1 MTLPSQNDRSGEL
14 GRLTRA
20 EGKKGMDPAMIAL
33 GVLLA
38 VGATVGVYALIKN
51 NKTTTNNTL
60 ATNPTGTDSNTTGTP
75 LAGTTG
81 TSATGANLP
90 GTTPPQPVTINQ
102 GSKPLNESGTNQ
114 VVGANTPNTTPN
126 GNWGATPG
134 TGTAATTAGSTP
146 AVATPGATGTV
157 TGATTGTGNGTP
169 GGTPSTAP
177 TTPAFSTLLSHIE
190 AGDSAMSKG
199 NPVAARAAYS
209 KALQDPSI
217 TSEQAATLRDKLGKI
232 NDDLIFTTKI
242 TSGDPMVEQYT
253 VVSGDKLIT
262 IARKLD
268 LATDWRLIQRVNGIK
283 NPGAIRIGQKLKIVR
298 GPFHAV
304 VNKSAYRLDLFAGS
318 PDEPDQW
325 TFIKSFKVGLGEGDS
340 TPIGNFVVRGNSKLV
355 NPTWVNPRN
364 PAEKYAADDP
374 KNPIGEYWM
383 GIDGVGDAAQFKGF
397 GIHGT
402 IDPASIGQQK
412 SMGCVRLGDD
422 DVKLMYELLTE
433 RISVVQIKP

>member
-20 EGKKGMDPAMIAL
+20 DNKKGMDPAMIAL

-51 NKTTTNNTL
+51 NGKQTNTNGEIATNTPGSGSSVTSAPL
-60 ATNPTGTDSNTTGTP
+60 PGATGTNPTGTPTTGTNV
-75 LAGTTG
+75 TG
-81 TSATGANLP
+81 SNLP
-90 GTTPPQPVTINQ
+90 GTTPEKPVTINQ
-102 GSKPLNESGTNQ
+102 GSKPLNESGATNP
-114 VVGANTPNTTPN
+114 VAGANATNNTPGSNWGTTP
-126 GNWGATPG
+126 
-134 TGTAATTAGSTP
+134 GST
-146 AVATPGATGTV
+146 T
-157 TGATTGTGNGTP
+157 TGATTGTNTGAPNGTTS
-169 GGTPSTAP
+169 GTTGAAP
-177 TTPAFSTLLSHIE
+177 TSTPAFSSVLAHIE

-209 KALQDPSI
+209 KALLDAGISN
-217 TSEQAATLRDKLGKI
+217 EQAAMLRDKVGKI
-232 NDDLIFTTKI
+232 NDDLLFSSKI
-242 TSGDPMVEQYT
+242 TAGDPMVEQYT
-253 VVSGDKLIT
+253 IASGDKLIT
-262 IARKLD
+262 IAKKLD
-268 LATDWRLIQRVNGIK
+268 LTTDWRLIQRVNGIK

-304 VNKSAYRLDLFAGS
+304 VNKADYRLDLFAGS

-340 TPIGNFVVRGNSKLV
+340 TPVGNFVLRANSKLV

-364 PAEKYAADDP
+364 PAERYAADDP

-383 GIDGVGDAAQFKGF
+383 GIDGVGDSAQYKGF

-412 SMGCVRLGDD
+412 SMGCVRLGDE

-433 RISVVQIKP
+433 RISIVQIKP

>member
-1 MTLPSQNDRSGEL
+1 MTLPSQNDRSNEL

-20 EGKKGMDPAMIAL
+20 ENKKGMDPAMIAL

-51 NKTTTNNTL
+51 NSKQPNTTNEL
-60 ATNPTGTDSNTTGTP
+60 ATNTPGAGSNVTSAPLPGTTGTNTTGTP
-75 LAGTTG
+75 TTG
-81 TSATGANLP
+81 TNVTGANLP
-90 GTTPPQPVTINQ
+90 GATPEKPVTINQ
-102 GSKPLNESGTNQ
+102 GSKPLVETGATNP
-114 VVGANTPNTTPN
+114 VAGANTANNTPGSNWGTTP
-126 GNWGATPG
+126 
-134 TGTAATTAGSTP
+134 GST
-146 AVATPGATGTV
+146 T
-157 TGATTGTGNGTP
+157 TGATTGAPNGTP
-169 GGTPSTAP
+169 TGTNGASPT
-177 TTPAFSTLLSHIE
+177 TTPAFSTLLSNIE

-199 NPVAARAAYS
+199 NSVAARAAYS
-209 KALQDPSI
+209 KALLDPSI
-217 TSEQAATLRDKLGKI
+217 TSEQATTLRDKVGKI
-232 NDDLIFTTKI
+232 NDDLLFSTKFTT
-242 TSGDPMVEQYT
+242 GDPMVEQYT
-253 VVSGDKLIT
+253 IASGDKLIT
-262 IARKLD
+262 IAKKLD
-268 LATDWRLIQRVNGIK
+268 LTTDWRLIQRVNGIK

-304 VNKSAYRLDLFAGS
+304 VNKADYRLDLFAGS

-340 TPIGNFVVRGNSKLV
+340 TPVGTFVLRANSKLV

-364 PAEKYAADDP
+364 PAERYAADDP

-383 GIDGVGDAAQFKGF
+383 GIDGVGDSAQYKGF

-412 SMGCVRLGDD
+412 SMGCVRLADE
-422 DVKLMYELLTE
+422 DVKLMYELLAE